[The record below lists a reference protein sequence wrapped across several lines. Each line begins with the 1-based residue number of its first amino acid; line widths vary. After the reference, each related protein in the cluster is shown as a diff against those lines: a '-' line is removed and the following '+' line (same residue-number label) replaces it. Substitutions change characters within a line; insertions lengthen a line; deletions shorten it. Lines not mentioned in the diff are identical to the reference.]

1 MRSRLSS
8 RIRREDDDVFFH
20 QSFIE
25 KDLEEGDE
33 VEFEIEEDGRGARAA
48 DLRRP

>member
-1 MRSRLSS
+1 M
-8 RIRREDDDVFFH
+8 
-20 QSFIE
+20 E

-33 VEFEIEEDGRGARAA
+33 VEFEIEEDDRGAGAA